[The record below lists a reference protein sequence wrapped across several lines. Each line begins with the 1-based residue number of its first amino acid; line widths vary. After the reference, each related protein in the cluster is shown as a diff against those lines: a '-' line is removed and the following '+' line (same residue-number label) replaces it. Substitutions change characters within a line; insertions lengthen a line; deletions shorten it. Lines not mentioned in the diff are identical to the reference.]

1 MILPIN
7 YQLDAVFKLP
17 MALSS
22 IQPNVGHYL
31 HFSLLGI
38 FLAVITNWNV
48 YLIFM
53 LYCSRAAP
61 SCRSLIRQG
70 QEPAHEQTNLIACSS
85 SGPTLPKLARIMSM
99 ISLEV
104 GNQSCPS
111 TLQTKTVPK

>member
-85 SGPTLPKLARIMSM
+85 SGPTLPKLDHVYDIFGGWQPIMSKH
-99 ISLEV
+99 S
-104 GNQSCPS
+104 P
-111 TLQTKTVPK
+111 TKNCS